1 MRRPRTRLG
10 QKIFLTFVLVIALP
24 ITGLASMLAG
34 LSGRIEAARI
44 EDRFGYAEDFV
55 YGTFEGALRTAESRL
70 RQLTLDSRFRRAVT
84 EGPAAAETLVILL
97 GEYGLDSL
105 FIEAGAGR
113 YGVGRPAP
121 AVSAAAADPIEAAI
135 YGRYGAFVDR
145 EGVSLYAGFEYAP
158 GAHAVASRRVERSQ
172 LEAILGTIEA
182 GLDFYAL
189 AAPGYYALSTR
200 RDGFGQSLS
209 GQDRPGPHEAPTAA
223 GYLPRALIL
232 NKALALPP
240 PLAAAYSATA
250 TLRKPS
256 SAVSEAGAY
265 IIAFA
270 IAALLLAGAA
280 SVILSR
286 QIALPLDELLSAA
299 RALAREPAGRDL
311 QQPLT
316 IRARDELG
324 ELASAF
330 NALAAETAEAHADLR
345 RRNASL
351 KQLADLKDEF
361 LNASSTEL
369 RAPVNEIAALAE
381 SLLALGGLGDDA
393 RRTAALVAAKSKRL
407 YAMVADLL
415 DYSRLQHGDIRIS
428 PRPFELKAVVD
439 LVMRYA
445 AVMKAES
452 VELLNLVE
460 PELYLIADPIRT
472 EQILY
477 NLVERSAHATAKGAV
492 SVRCERTGDAAKI
505 VVSDTGRALY
515 AGELDRAFEPAP
527 PGARRGGPAGL
538 ELPIAKRLIELH
550 GSELRD
556 ESVPGG
562 ETILTFTLPL
572 ADPAARLAEAGAN
585 PSPSTSL
592 EEEVDELLPV
602 EDEAPA
608 EAAPA
613 KAFAIIIVD
622 DDPVMPRIL
631 MNGLRPDFELAWARD
646 ASSALGLLRAGGS
659 LPDLMLIAAM
669 LPGLSGYE
677 LAAAL
682 RKDHGPA
689 DLPIVIMTER
699 SRAGDARE
707 AFAAGAND
715 VIAKPI
721 SLLELKSR
729 LRLLG
734 ERYRLEAALDRSAPS
749 EHYRELGLA
758 GPLEARPGDAKPCVA
773 ALLAV
778 RLGLPA
784 TPGGGRELESE
795 AASLNERYS
804 RLDAS
809 VRRRHGSIES
819 FSGREALAV
828 FIGSA
833 SEAMEAAREA
843 LAELVPAGAGA
854 EAHDGARISFGLHRG
869 PALAAWLGNER
880 RLQLRLVSSA
890 SAGAYALARRA
901 EELGRPILA
910 SAEAIEAL
918 PGGRWRFKYVGT
930 DDLAQEGV
938 KAYAALED

>member
-55 YGTFEGALRTAESRL
+55 YGTFEGALRAAESRL
-70 RQLTLDSRFRRAVT
+70 RQLTLDSRFRRSVA
-84 EGPAAAETLVILL
+84 EGPASSETLVILL

-105 FIEAGAGR
+105 SIEAGSGR

-121 AVSAAAADPIEAAI
+121 AATAAADPIAAAI
-135 YGRYGAFVDR
+135 SGRYGAFVDR
-145 EGVSLYAGFEYAP
+145 DGVSLYAGFEYAP
-158 GAHAVASRRVERSQ
+158 GAHAVASRRVERPQ
-172 LEAILGTIEA
+172 LEAILGSIEA
-182 GLDFYAL
+182 DLDFFAL
-189 AAPGYYALSTR
+189 AEPGAFALSTR

-209 GQDRPGPHEAPTAA
+209 GQARPRSPEAPAA
-223 GYLPRALIL
+223 TGYLPRAATLTKPL
-232 NKALALPP
+232 DLPP
-240 PLAAAYSATA
+240 PLAAAYEAAT
-250 TLRKPS
+250 TLRKPPP
-256 SAVSEAGAY
+256 AVSEAGAY

-270 IAALLLAGAA
+270 VAALLLAGAA

-286 QIALPLDELLSAA
+286 QIALPLGELLSAA
-299 RALAREPAGRDL
+299 RALAREPAGREPPP
-311 QQPLT
+311 PLPV
-316 IRARDELG
+316 RARDELG
-324 ELASAF
+324 ELAAAF
-330 NALAAETAEAHADLR
+330 NAMAAETAEVHADLR

-361 LNASSTEL
+361 LNASSAEL
-369 RAPVNEIAALAE
+369 RAPVNEIAGLAD
-381 SLLALGGLGDDA
+381 SLLALDGLDEDA
-393 RRTAALVAAKSKRL
+393 RRTAALVAAKAKRL
-407 YAMVADLL
+407 YAMIADLL
-415 DYSRLQHGDIRIS
+415 DYSRLQHGDVRIS
-428 PRPFELKAVVD
+428 PRPCELKAVVD

-445 AVMKAES
+445 SVKKAES
-452 VELLNLVE
+452 VRLLNRVE
-460 PELYLIADPIRT
+460 PGLYLMADPVRT

-477 NLVERSAHATAKGAV
+477 NLVERSAHATAMGAV
-492 SVRCERTGDAAKI
+492 TVRCERSGDAAKI
-505 VVSDTGRALY
+505 VVSDTGRALD
-515 AGELDRAFEPAP
+515 AGELERAYEPAP

-562 ETILTFTLPL
+562 ETILSFTLPI
-572 ADPAARLAEAGAN
+572 ADPAAGIGAGAA
-585 PSPSTSL
+585 SPARPTGL
-592 EEEVDELLPV
+592 DEDVDELPPV
-602 EDEAPA
+602 EDDAPA

-613 KAFAIIIVD
+613 RPYSLVVVD

-631 MNGLRPDFELAWARD
+631 MNGLRPEFELRWARD
-646 ASSALGLLRAGGS
+646 ASSALGLLGADGR

-682 RKDHGPA
+682 RRDHGPA
-689 DLPIVIMTER
+689 ALPIVIMTER
-699 SRAGDARE
+699 SRAGEARE

-715 VIAKPI
+715 VVAKPV
-721 SLLELKSR
+721 SLLELKAR
-729 LRLLG
+729 LRLLA
-734 ERYRLEAALDRSAPS
+734 ERFSMEAALDRSAPS
-749 EHYRELGLA
+749 ELYRALGLE

-778 RLGLPA
+778 RLGLTA
-784 TPGGGRELESE
+784 AGGRGLESE
-795 AASLNERYS
+795 AASLNERYA
-804 RLDAS
+804 RLDAA
-809 VRRRHGSIES
+809 VRRRNGSLES

-833 SEAMEAAREA
+833 SEALEAAREA
-843 LAELVPAGAGA
+843 LAELAPAGARG
-854 EAHDGARISFGLHRG
+854 EEEGGVRVSFGLHRG
-869 PALAAWLGNER
+869 PALAAWLGSER
-880 RLQLRLVSSA
+880 RMRLRLLSSA

-910 SAEAIEAL
+910 SAEAIEAM
-918 PGGRWRFKYVGT
+918 PGGRWRFKYLGA
-930 DDLAQEGV
+930 DDLASEGV
-938 KAYAALED
+938 RAYAALED